1 MERMGG
7 KEQLLEQM
15 YAAMATQKDE
25 TVDLA
30 LRSYG
35 KLPHPPWAT
44 WQSSTTAEIASVRY
58 LKSDKSENCHN
69 QDKCVCLD
77 FACGSVLRQIQLIAG
92 TIQQRAP

>member
-15 YAAMATQKDE
+15 YSAMATQKDE

-35 KLPHPPWAT
+35 AQPEASPVILESTFRKGLTDWLPCL
-44 WQSSTTAEIASVRY
+44 IRY
-58 LKSDKSENCHN
+58 ERDCCCTVVPAVVS
-69 QDKCVCLD
+69 
-77 FACGSVLRQIQLIAG
+77 
-92 TIQQRAP
+92 P

>member
-15 YAAMATQKDE
+15 YSAIATQRDE

-35 KLPHPPWAT
+35 QLPAPPVT
-44 WQSSTTAEIASVRY
+44 ILDVGSSTSILHSSQRHSPLACAY
-58 LKSDKSENCHN
+58 
-69 QDKCVCLD
+69 CV
-77 FACGSVLRQIQLIAG
+77 APSLRQWVLNL
-92 TIQQRAP
+92 RS

>member
-15 YAAMATQKDE
+15 YSAIATQRDE

-35 KLPHPPWAT
+35 VMPRLLSHILDVGPCP
-44 WQSSTTAEIASVRY
+44 SSSILHLCRIHTPLA
-58 LKSDKSENCHN
+58 
-69 QDKCVCLD
+69 
-77 FACGSVLRQIQLIAG
+77 
-92 TIQQRAP
+92 